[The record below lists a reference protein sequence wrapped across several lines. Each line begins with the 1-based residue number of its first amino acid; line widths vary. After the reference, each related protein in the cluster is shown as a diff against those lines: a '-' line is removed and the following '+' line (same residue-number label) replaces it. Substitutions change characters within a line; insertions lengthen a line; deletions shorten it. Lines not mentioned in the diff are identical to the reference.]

1 MQFKLQKYEI
11 IILHEKVNY
20 MCKLPIVI
28 VLDNKL
34 KTWGHPIDLDNK
46 LKTLGH
52 PIDLYQLSVRKEM
65 RPTLIMQG
73 FSIYGMQRVVIL

>member
-1 MQFKLQKYEI
+1 
-11 IILHEKVNY
+11 
-20 MCKLPIVI
+20 MCKLPILI

-46 LKTLGH
+46 LKPLGHPIDLDNKLKTLGH
-52 PIDLYQLSVRKEM
+52 PIALYQLSVRKEM